1 MLFFSEKVYILSYC
15 IKFTLD
21 FLYHSRYN
29 TIRLILVTLYFF
41 GGYGKMRGDLHC
53 HTKLSD
59 GSLGIDDIIV
69 LAQKGGV
76 DTLAVTDHDCLA
88 GTVRAKLIGERHGIK
103 VIQGVEISSYDSE
116 TDSEVYILGYQAD
129 SPDRLEGLCHRNLI
143 ARKRAAQFMMIK
155 AAQKFP
161 ITTDLVLKCAQGST
175 SVYPVH
181 IMSAL
186 VESGVTTELYGD
198 LYKELFVDGGENNIL
213 IKPKF
218 SEPAE
223 VIEAIH
229 DAGGIAVLAS
239 AGKFENT
246 GLIERLVDAGLDGI
260 EVWCPEHSEETTQRL
275 AEFAK
280 KNKILALGGSNFHGR
295 NNKNCVTIGS
305 HPIPDQNFNEF
316 INYKSKLKR
325 QKAKLEAAIE

>member
-1 MLFFSEKVYILSYC
+1 
-15 IKFTLD
+15 
-21 FLYHSRYN
+21 
-29 TIRLILVTLYFF
+29 
-41 GGYGKMRGDLHC
+41 MRGDLHC

-69 LAQKGGV
+69 LAQKCGV

-116 TDSEVYILGYQAD
+116 IDSEVYILGYQAD

-175 SVYPVH
+175 NVYPVH

-186 VESGVTTELYGD
+186 VESGITTELYGD
-198 LYKELFVDGGENNIL
+198 LYNELFVNGGENSIL
-213 IKPKF
+213 VKPKL
-218 SEPAE
+218 SSPAE

-229 DAGGIAVLAS
+229 DAGGIAILAG

-246 GLIERLVDAGLDGI
+246 GLIERLIEAGLDGI
-260 EVWCPEHSEETTQRL
+260 EAWCPDNTDDCALRL
-275 AEFAK
+275 ADFAK
-280 KNKILALGGSNFHGR
+280 KNGILAIGGSNFHGR
-295 NNKNCVTIGS
+295 YNKSAVILGS
-305 HPIPDQNFNEF
+305 YSIPDQNFNEF
-316 INYKSKLKR
+316 LNYKSKIRR
-325 QKAKLEAAIE
+325 QKTKLETSATE